1 MKLIY
6 FIKYRE
12 LNYIMSMDLI
22 ENILVPHNDA
32 TLSVFIDLAK
42 TFESVS
48 HPQFLEPLQ
57 NIGIRAELFKI
68 YLTNRKQIVKRGTG
82 LFIINYLPLIIIIV
96 YRKKVTSYFAI
107 TLKGHHF
114 STTLVFVV

>member
-1 MKLIY
+1 MKLMY

-48 HPQFLEPLQ
+48 HPVF
-57 NIGIRAELFKI
+57 GAFAE
-68 YLTNRKQIVKRGTG
+68 YWN
-82 LFIINYLPLIIIIV
+82 
-96 YRKKVTSYFAI
+96 TSR
-107 TLKGHHF
+107 TL
-114 STTLVFVV
+114 